1 MKALLSIMKG
11 FRFITTFLLGLFV
24 FAAIAQPTVEPAVW
38 SQKFSKNQVRVDEII
53 ELIFTAP
60 LKDHHHIYSNDF
72 DYEDCGPQKTQISYN
87 PTDIQ
92 VIGSPV
98 PINPRFYVD
107 EIWEMVCGEGKV
119 ADFEGT
125 AEFRQKLKI
134 SGQNPEISGTIDYQ
148 ICNDAGCLSYKHD
161 FSLAGLTVLAEIID
175 EPGPDEIDPTDNGEI
190 VSSDPPDDTAV
201 DTQEITSIDENP
213 SDENESE
220 IDTPEDENDV
230 AGKSLWALFLLGLG
244 GGLLAL
250 FTPCVFPMIPMT
262 VAFFTKEKDKAK
274 GRRMAV
280 FYGLSIVGIYI
291 ILGLILAMFFGAT
304 FAYTLSTH
312 WLPNILFFLIF
323 ILFAV
328 SFLGM
333 FEITLPS
340 SFVNKMD
347 AQGDRGGYVG
357 VFFIAFTLVLVS
369 FSCTAPIV
377 GSVSILASSGEIMK
391 PLAAMLGFS
400 LMFAI
405 PFTLFAIFPQW
416 LNGLPQSGGWLNS
429 VKVFLGFAELALA
442 FKFLSQADLVYHWGI
457 LDRDVFISIWIVLA
471 ILLGAYFLGKITFP
485 HDSPIDR
492 LPVPR
497 FLLAV
502 AAFSFGVY
510 LIPGLWG
517 APLKPLSGILPPLTT
532 QDYQIVQGGSM
543 AQSHE
548 SESNIRYSD
557 ILHLPHGLT
566 GYFIYEDALKESKKQ
581 GKPVFVDFT
590 GHSCANCRKMEEYVW
605 VKPEVL
611 KRLKKDFVI
620 ASLYVD
626 ERKVLPENEWYK
638 NPDGEML
645 KTIGQQNAD
654 LQINTFNSNGQPYY
668 YIVNEKGEIL
678 NIGGGYDPDET
689 KFIEFLDKGKE
700 KFQGS

>member
-1 MKALLSIMKG
+1 MHYMKG
-11 FRFITTFLLGLFV
+11 LRVLLTFFIGILV
-24 FAAIAQPTVEPAVW
+24 YIVQAQPSVEPATW
-38 SQKFSKNQVRVDEII
+38 SQKFSVQKAEVGDVIEI
-53 ELIFTAP
+53 IFTAP
-60 LKDHHHIYSNDF
+60 LKKDHHIYSNDF
-72 DYEDCGPQKTQISYN
+72 EIPDGCGPLKTRINYKAKGFEVKGL
-87 PTDIQ
+87 PK
-92 VIGSPV
+92 
-98 PINPRFYVD
+98 PINPRRYVD
-107 EIWEMVCGEGKV
+107 EIWDMVCESGEV
-119 ADFEGT
+119 SDFEGT
-125 AEFRQKLKI
+125 AEFRQKLKVTAI
-134 SGQNPEISGTIDYQ
+134 NPTISGTIFYQ
-148 ICNDAGCLSYKHD
+148 ICNDEGCLSYEHD
-161 FSLAGLTVLAEIID
+161 FKLSGLKVSENSVEPIVPID
-175 EPGPDEIDPTDNGEI
+175 DPEDSVEL
-190 VSSDPPDDTAV
+190 
-201 DTQEITSIDENP
+201 
-213 SDENESE
+213 
-220 IDTPEDENDV
+220 IDTPEVVDTVVDSTDESSNEETIEAPVDENDV
-230 AGKSLWALFLLGLG
+230 KGKSLWALFLLGLG

-262 VAFFTKEKDKAK
+262 VAFFTKEKDKRK
-274 GRRMAV
+274 GQRMAV

-291 ILGLILAMFFGAT
+291 ILGMILAMVFGAT

-312 WLPNILFFLIF
+312 WLPNVLFFLIF
-323 ILFAV
+323 IFFAL

-340 SFVNKMD
+340 GFVNKMD

-377 GSVSILASSGEIMK
+377 GSVSILAASGEIMK

-405 PFTLFAIFPQW
+405 PFTLFAFFPQW
-416 LNGLPQSGGWLNS
+416 LNRMPQSGGWLNS

-471 ILLGAYFLGKITFP
+471 ITLGAYFLGKIKFP
-485 HDSPIDR
+485 HDSDMDR
-492 LPVPR
+492 VPVPR

-502 AAFSFGVY
+502 AMFAFGVY
-510 LIPGLWG
+510 MVPGLWG

-532 QDYQIVQGGSM
+532 QDYKVLNGGL
-543 AQSHE
+543 AQTHNE
-548 SESNIRYSD
+548 NDGTIRYSD
-557 ILHLPHGLT
+557 ILEIPHGLT
-566 GYFIYEDALKESKKQ
+566 GYFVYEDALKASAET

-611 KRLKKDFVI
+611 KRLQNDFII

-626 ERKVLPENEWYK
+626 ERKTLPKAEQYTNKEGDK
-638 NPDGEML
+638 VS
-645 KTIGQQNAD
+645 TIGERNAD

-668 YIVNEKGEIL
+668 YIVDEKGRIL

-689 KFIEFLDKGKE
+689 KFIDFLDKGKA
-700 KFQGS
+700 KFADR

>member
-1 MKALLSIMKG
+1 MKG
-11 FRFITTFLLGLFV
+11 LRVLSTIFFAFFV
-24 FAAIAQPTVEPAVW
+24 FWALAQPTVEPATW
-38 SQKFSKNQVRVDEII
+38 SERFSKKQVVVDEVIEII
-53 ELIFTAP
+53 FSAP
-60 LKDHHHIYSNDF
+60 LKEGNHIYSNVF
-72 DYEDCGPQKTQISYN
+72 DYEDCGPQKTRIAYN
-87 PTDIQ
+87 VKDMEILGP
-92 VIGSPV
+92 PKA
-98 PINPRFYVD
+98 INPRFYVD

-119 ADFEGT
+119 SDFEGI
-125 AEFRQKLKI
+125 AEFRQRIKI
-134 SGQNPEISGTIDYQ
+134 TGPNPQVSGKIDYQ
-148 ICNDAGCLSYKHD
+148 ICNDQGCLSYDHEFD
-161 FSLAGLTVLAEIID
+161 MSDLVVIEEIAS
-175 EPGPDEIDPTDNGEI
+175 PDPVIQSPDIAVPDSEGDSPEDVEGDPNKD
-190 VSSDPPDDTAV
+190 S
-201 DTQEITSIDENP
+201 TQEIAVEEESIDQP
-213 SDENESE
+213 K
-220 IDTPEDENDV
+220 DENDV
-230 AGKSLWALFLLGLG
+230 KGKSLWALFLLGLG

-274 GRRMAV
+274 GRRMAI

-323 ILFAV
+323 LIFAV

-416 LNGLPQSGGWLNS
+416 LNSLPQSGGWLNS

-457 LDRDVFISIWIVLA
+457 LDRDVFLSIWIILA
-471 ILLGAYFLGKITFP
+471 LLLGAYFLGKIKFP
-485 HDSPIDR
+485 HDSDMDR
-492 LPVPR
+492 IPVPR
-497 FLLAV
+497 FLIAV

-532 QDYQIVQGGSM
+532 QDYKIIEGGTVSYGD
-543 AQSHE
+543 
-548 SESNIRYSD
+548 ESNEDRRYSD
-557 ILHLPHGLT
+557 ILEIPHGLK
-566 GYFIYEDALKESKKQ
+566 GYFIYEDALKASEEQ
-581 GKPVFVDFT
+581 NKPVFVDFT

-605 VKPEVL
+605 IKPEVL

-626 ERKVLPENEWYK
+626 ERTELPESEWYENK
-638 NPDGEML
+638 DGDRI
-645 KTIGQQNAD
+645 KTLGERNAD

-668 YIVNEKGEIL
+668 YIVNSKGEIL

-689 KFIEFLDKGKE
+689 KFIDFLDKGKL
-700 KFQGS
+700 KFEGS

>member
-1 MKALLSIMKG
+1 MKV
-11 FRFITTFLLGLFV
+11 FRFLLTLVIGLFV
-24 FAAIAQPTVEPAVW
+24 FAAQAQPSVEPAVW
-38 SQKFSKNQVRVDEII
+38 SQKFSKAEVRIDEVI
-53 ELIFTAP
+53 EIIFTAP
-60 LKDHHHIYSNDF
+60 LKEHHHIYSNDF
-72 DYEDCGPQKTQISYN
+72 DYEDCGPLKTKISYQ
-87 PTDIQ
+87 PTDIE

-134 SGQNPEISGTIDYQ
+134 TGNNPSISGAIDYQ
-148 ICNDAGCLSYKHD
+148 ICNDAGCLGYKHE
-161 FSLAGLTVLAEIID
+161 FSLAGLRVLEEITEQPNGTD
-175 EPGPDEIDPTDNGEI
+175 NTDPDETQ
-190 VSSDPPDDTAV
+190 VSNT
-201 DTQEITSIDENP
+201 NP
-213 SDENESE
+213 
-220 IDTPEDENDV
+220 DTPEDTSNSESSSTDTANEGDETAEVDEPTDENDV

-274 GRRMAV
+274 GRRMAM
-280 FYGLSIVGIYI
+280 FYGLSIVAIYI
-291 ILGLILAMFFGAT
+291 ILGMLLAMVFGAT

-312 WLPNILFFLIF
+312 WLPNIVFFLIF

-532 QDYQIVQGGSM
+532 QDYQIVQGGITAHAEEDNSD
-543 AQSHE
+543 
-548 SESNIRYSD
+548 IRYSD

-566 GYFIYEDALKESKKQ
+566 GYFIYEDALAASREQ

-611 KRLKKDFVI
+611 KRLENDFII

-626 ERKVLPENEWYK
+626 ERKVLPEDEWYK
-638 NPDGEML
+638 NPDGDML
-645 KTIGQQNAD
+645 TTLGEHNAD

-668 YIVNEKGEIL
+668 YIVNADGEIL

-700 KFQGS
+700 KYHGS